1 MQCEIKIKRIFS
13 IISPA
18 MTDAIVSIYG
28 KSLQCYSVG

>member
-1 MQCEIKIKRIFS
+1 MKSEIKMKRIFS

-18 MTDAIVSIYG
+18 MTEVIVSIYG